1 MHMSSSASLRDCVY
15 ATIQSARTL
24 AEQLDEIGLDFGR
37 YRPSVSAFLER
48 LNQQVL
54 FGPQDEAVLVD
65 LTILARDRI
74 ISTYPALAEPL
85 AHGRI
90 PEVRLTDEG
99 AEDALQ
105 LLAAIRDYERKRQ
118 RVLDEV
124 LTERL
129 MSELF
134 RRR

>member
-48 LNQQVL
+48 LNQKVL
-54 FGPQDEAVLVD
+54 FGPQDEAVLID

-90 PEVRLTDEG
+90 PEARLTDEG

-105 LLAAIRDYERKRQ
+105 LLAAIRDYQRKRQ

-124 LTERL
+124 LTDRL
-129 MSELF
+129 ISELF

>member
-1 MHMSSSASLRDCVY
+1 MQMSSNASLRDYVY
-15 ATIQSARTL
+15 ATIQAARVL

-54 FGPQDEAVLVD
+54 FGPQDEAALVD

-85 AHGRI
+85 THGRI

-99 AEDALQ
+99 AEDAMQ
-105 LLAAIRDYERKRQ
+105 LLVAIRDYERKRQ
-118 RVLDEV
+118 RVLNEV